1 MNFNFI
7 LKLFFG
13 YVLQIAFTKFVLQNF
28 ASIMHK
34 QLLIIL
40 IGFTIYS
47 NSVIAQA
54 DNVKGWHLLDARQN
68 GYNGIS
74 LSPTYQFLKDKKSIP
89 VIVAIIDT
97 GVDTTQE
104 DLKNILWKNPGEI
117 PGNGKDDDGN
127 GYVDD
132 VYGWNFLGGRDGRNI
147 KTESFEVTRVYH
159 KYKNKYFQK
168 MIDTDTMCNQ
178 TREEYELWKKAAKN
192 LEMKPE
198 EQVDLMFLEMAFKSA
213 RKSEKILKEELN
225 AEEFT
230 AEGVEKFQPQ
240 TMRSKQ
246 AKLGYLTFF
255 KITEFETS
263 ETNTSV
269 FSQLE
274 EYISGKKRSSIAKD
288 VAPPNS
294 RAEIVGDNYND
305 INDRFYGNSDVMGPS
320 PLHGTHVSG
329 IIGAQRENGIGVDG
343 VADNVRI
350 MMIRALPDGD
360 EYDKDIAL
368 AIKYAVDNGAKV
380 INMSFGKSF
389 SPEKKWVDEAVRYAE
404 LKDVL
409 LVHAAGNEAENND
422 ESDNFPNATLELYN
436 KTEANNF
443 ITVGAS
449 SDVKLNDGWVADF
462 SNYGKKT
469 VDVFAPG
476 VKIYSTFPGVHQ
488 YGFLKGTSMAAP
500 VVSGLAALIRSYYPN
515 LSAVQVKN
523 IIEKSVTTFD
533 TSTLVIKPGSK
544 VKVKIAELCKSGG
557 IINAYKAIELAS
569 EINAEKP
576 VESKKTMLPKSSFK
590 NTKVSR

>member
-1 MNFNFI
+1 
-7 LKLFFG
+7 
-13 YVLQIAFTKFVLQNF
+13 
-28 ASIMHK
+28 MHK
-34 QLLIIL
+34 RLLTIL
-40 IGFTIYS
+40 IGFAIY
-47 NSVIAQA
+47 NGALHAQT
-54 DNVKGWHLLDARQN
+54 DVKGWHLLDARQN

-74 LSPTYQFLKDKKSIP
+74 LSPTYQFLKGKKSTP
-89 VIVAIIDT
+89 VVVAVIDT

-117 PGNGKDDDGN
+117 PGNGIDDDGN

-132 VYGWNFLGGRDGRNI
+132 VYGWNFLGGKDGRNI

-168 MIDTDTMCNQ
+168 VVDIDTMCNK

-192 LEMKPE
+192 LETKPE

-213 RKSEKILKEELN
+213 RKSERILKEEMN
-225 AEEFT
+225 TEEFT
-230 AEGVEKFQPQ
+230 AEQVEKFQPE
-240 TMRSKQ
+240 TMRAKQ

-263 ETNTSV
+263 ETNSSV

-274 EYISGKKRSSIAKD
+274 EFISGKKRGNLARE

-320 PLHGTHVSG
+320 PMHGTHVSG
-329 IIGAQRENGIGVDG
+329 IIGAERDNGIGVDG

-360 EYDKDIAL
+360 EYDKDVAL
-368 AIKYAVDNGAKV
+368 AIRYAVDNGAKV

-409 LVHAAGNEAENND
+409 LVHAAGNESENND
-422 ESDNFPNATLELYN
+422 TLENFPNPTLELYN
-436 KTEANNF
+436 NTVARNF

-449 SDVKLNDGWVADF
+449 GDVKLNDCLVADF
-462 SNYGKKT
+462 SNYGKNS

-476 VKIYSTFPGVHQ
+476 VKIYSTFPGAHQ

-500 VVSGLAALIRSYYPN
+500 VVTGLAALIRSYYPT
-515 LSAVQVKN
+515 LTATEVKN
-523 IIEKSVTTFD
+523 VIEKSVTAPD

-544 VKVKIAELCKSGG
+544 VKVKISELCKSGG
-557 IINAYKAIELAS
+557 IINAYKAVELAAS
-569 EINAEKP
+569 SVIEVKP
-576 VESKKTMLPKSSFK
+576 VEVKRPQLPKSSFK
-590 NTKVSR
+590 STKLSR